1 MGRITYP
8 EKVKLIVGMIS
19 SSVELF
25 ETAQSRLEQEFGSID
40 FCSQILPFT
49 FTQYYTP
56 EMGEN
61 LKRRFISFS
70 SLILPDKLA
79 GIKVLTNAIEQEF
92 TAEDK
97 GDRRRINLDPGYLN
111 TAKLVLATTK
121 DHCHRIYLDKGIYA
135 EITMRFVAGTFC
147 QWEWT
152 YPDYRTQEYIDI
164 FNHIRQLFIAQRN
177 AVNSLT
183 AS

>member
-1 MGRITYP
+1 MGKITYP

-19 SSVELF
+19 PSVELF
-25 ETAQSRLEQEFGSID
+25 EASQERLEQEFGSVD

-56 EMGEN
+56 EMGHN

-70 SLILPDKLA
+70 SLILPNELA
-79 GIKVLTNAIEQEF
+79 GIKVLTNSIEQEF

-97 GDRRRINLDPGYLN
+97 RRINLDPGYLN

-121 DHCHRIYLDKGIYA
+121 DHSHRIYLDNGIYA
-135 EITMRFVAGTFC
+135 EITLRFVAGTFC

-152 YPDYRTQEYIDI
+152 YPDYKTPEYIDI
-164 FNHIRQLFIAQRN
+164 FNHIRQLFMGQRN
-177 AVNSLT
+177 K
-183 AS
+183 